1 MKQSKKT
8 RENPS
13 MKITTAKRYYKYV
26 TDFGNNGLVIE
37 THKHL
42 IDLYFTGNFR
52 LSKAYETEDE
62 YSGYSYIAWIEWLH
76 SEVTGQATLEA

>member
-1 MKQSKKT
+1 
-8 RENPS
+8 

-37 THKHL
+37 TRNHL

-52 LSKAYETEDE
+52 LSTAYVPADE